1 MMNWHVF
8 LRDKKMLKESY
19 VLLVSLLML
28 DSLITTD
35 AAVPNNEQRLLHDL
49 FQNYSKYS
57 RPVMRRNDQV
67 VVTFRAKLK
76 QIIDLKDN
84 EQLLQVILYTYQ
96 EWNNPLLTWNKS
108 QYGGI
113 DEINVDPSQVWVPD
127 IVLYNSAEFTF
138 SGGTHKYKTDVI
150 IFANGSTI
158 WLAPA
163 MFITVCHLDVRFFPF
178 DDQKCPMKFGSWT
191 HDETRL
197 DMRILTNASS
207 DDIYTEHGEWQ
218 LLGLEQ
224 RRTSKLYDCC
234 PKPYVDITYTIHVR
248 RKPLFYTLYLIVPAI
263 IITAMVLVGFY
274 LPPESGERMQ
284 LGITVLLAMIVFLQL
299 VYQNLPS
306 TSNSAPLLGKFYIA
320 TMFLISLSLAAT
332 CVVLNYSYGRHCDGE
347 MPMWV
352 RLIILD
358 CLGRVFGSSNKNS
371 GKRRR
376 MITSDDILKKNEW
389 KTAAHILDKFFMA
402 FFALIITIMSLCF
415 FYQAPHF

>member
-1 MMNWHVF
+1 MAATGTGAEKVNLLF
-8 LRDKKMLKESY
+8 LFKQFKVITCSKGWF
-19 VLLVSLLML
+19 SL
-28 DSLITTD
+28 SLSDPRKFWFNKNVIY
-35 AAVPNNEQRLLHDL
+35 LHL
-49 FQNYSKYS
+49 S
-57 RPVMRRNDQV
+57 
-67 VVTFRAKLK
+67 
-76 QIIDLKDN
+76 
-84 EQLLQVILYTYQ
+84 
-96 EWNNPLLTWNKS
+96 
-108 QYGGI
+108 
-113 DEINVDPSQVWVPD
+113 
-127 IVLYNSAEFTF
+127 F
-138 SGGTHKYKTDVI
+138 S
-150 IFANGSTI
+150 
-158 WLAPA
+158 
-163 MFITVCHLDVRFFPF
+163 
-178 DDQKCPMKFGSWT
+178 
-191 HDETRL
+191 
-197 DMRILTNASS
+197 
-207 DDIYTEHGEWQ
+207 
-218 LLGLEQ
+218 
-224 RRTSKLYDCC
+224 RTSKLYDCC

-263 IITAMVLVGFY
+263 IITGMVLVGFY

-376 MITSDDILKKNEW
+376 MITSDDILKRNEW

>member
-1 MMNWHVF
+1 MLFMFILKMTVEIHIIAVF
-8 LRDKKMLKESY
+8 MTS
-19 VLLVSLLML
+19 LVIIFTTGAEASLW
-28 DSLITTD
+28 D
-35 AAVPNNEQRLLHDL
+35 EQRLIHDL
-49 FQNYSKYS
+49 FQNYSKFS
-57 RPVMRRNDQV
+57 RPVVNRNDQV

-96 EWNNPLLTWNKS
+96 EWTNPLLTWNAS
-108 QYGGI
+108 LYGGTE
-113 DEINVDPSQVWVPD
+113 EINVDASMVWVPD

-138 SGGTHKYKTDVI
+138 SGGTHKYKTDVVI
-150 IFANGSTI
+150 YWNGSTI

-163 MFITVCHLDVRFFPF
+163 MFITVCHLDVRYFPF

-224 RRTSKLYDCC
+224 KRTSKFYDCC

-306 TSNSAPLLGKFYIA
+306 TSNSAPLLGKFYIV
-320 TMFLISLSLAAT
+320 TMFLIALSLAAT
-332 CVVLNYSYGRHCDGE
+332 CLVLNYSYGRHCDGE

-352 RLIILD
+352 RMIILH
-358 CLGRVFGSSNKNS
+358 CLGRVFGSSNNS

-376 MITSDDILKKNEW
+376 TSMSGRKNEW
-389 KTAAHILDKFFMA
+389 KIAASILDKFFMA
-402 FFALIITIMSLCF
+402 FFAFIITVVALYF
-415 FYQAPHF
+415 FYQAPH